1 MKTSVLIIFAVTVL
15 IVGALAVM
23 NNVCKSGQ
31 HAWCAPKSTVRL
43 LRGSHLSIL
52 LNEHFEED
60 GTLVFGAACQ
70 FGCEGVLFW
79 RAYGALS

>member
-1 MKTSVLIIFAVTVL
+1 MKTAVLIMVQEWA
-15 IVGALAVM
+15 AR
-23 NNVCKSGQ
+23 
-31 HAWCAPKSTVRL
+31 PVRSEVHRTL

-52 LNEHFEED
+52 LNKHFEGD